1 MNINDLK
8 PAHTLAKRYGV
19 KVTLFGDAGSGK
31 TPCAATAPRPVILA
45 TESGMGSMRHS
56 NVPAWEAFT
65 AKAIKDFMDWFLKSN
80 ETKNFDT
87 LIIDSFSHLAEVI
100 LKEKEKTIAHGMKA
114 YGEMNDVV
122 LEYANSI
129 FYMPQKHV
137 ILIAKQMLVEHG
149 KQKTIE
155 DGKVVTEPIMQKR
168 PYFPGKELNTK
179 LPHLFDSTWHLSEA
193 LIQGHGNQKVVR
205 TIATPEIFARD
216 RAGNL
221 AELEPPDF
229 TYLFNKSMS
238 N

>member
-1 MNINDLK
+1 MNIHDLK

-45 TESGMGSMRHS
+45 TESGMGSMRGS

-65 AKAIKDFMDWFLKSN
+65 AAAVADFMKWFLKSN

-87 LIIDSFSHLAEVI
+87 LIIDSFSHLAEII
-100 LKEKEKTIAHGMKA
+100 LKEKEKTIKHGMQA
-114 YGEMNDVV
+114 YGAMNDQV
-122 LEYANSI
+122 LEYANDI
-129 FYMPQKHV
+129 FYLPQKHV
-137 ILIAKQMLVEHG
+137 ILIAKQCLVENG
-149 KQKTIE
+149 KQKAIE
-155 DGKVVTEPIMQKR
+155 GGEVIVEPIMQKR

-179 LPHLFDSTWHLSEA
+179 LPHLFDSTWHLSKA
-193 LIQGHGNQKVVR
+193 FIQGHGEQTVVR

-221 AELEPPDF
+221 AELEPPNF
-229 TYLFNKSMS
+229 TYLFNKSMG